1 MKMKF
6 TRPVRESL
14 AAELKKVSTYG
25 GIGLGLLG
33 YSSSSPKVLFGACV
47 WWVVCQVAAHM
58 LMSIQDED

>member
-33 YSSSSPKVLFGACV
+33 YSSSSPKVLF
-47 WWVVCQVAAHM
+47 
-58 LMSIQDED
+58 